1 MWNRIKHKNDVDDV
15 FQESKVDGERIYQPR
30 VDAKK
35 VRIKTHRLN
44 LSKKFAKLNMIINL
58 KCL

>member
-1 MWNRIKHKNDVDDV
+1 MDDV